1 MREST
6 IERAVCARA
15 KQLGCMVIKL
25 NGPGQR
31 GLPDRMILRDGR
43 ALFIEFKAPG
53 KKPTTLQLKT
63 RDKLLA
69 LGFIATVIDD
79 KDNGL
84 ATINYLFEQ

>member
-1 MREST
+1 MKEAT
-6 IERAVCARA
+6 IEKSVCARA
-15 KQLGCMVIKL
+15 KQLGCLVVKL

-53 KKPTTLQLKT
+53 KKPTALQLKT
-63 RDKLLA
+63 RDKLLK

-79 KDNGL
+79 KENGI
-84 ATINYLFEQ
+84 ATINYLYE